1 MENVGHLFRDNLQEL
16 LDNDR
21 DALVPQQP
29 TDHPEVGRPNE
40 AGVLAVDGA
49 EWRCQRLQHNQTLIR
64 LWCKTIQFK

>member
-49 EWRCQRLQHNQTLIR
+49 E
-64 LWCKTIQFK
+64 